1 VKQTSKH
8 RKRWRIA
15 LLIGIPI
22 LVLAVAMLILVL
34 VASHTASDE
43 EAPVEPKAIPSD
55 WTVPVSSTQTESVS
69 ENDVDEIPLPTQP
82 ALPVERTISG
92 ALAIIGNDKQ
102 FGEESYELRISSEDG
117 VHITSRGTFSFK
129 VLFATIKAVL
139 SQDVSLD
146 RNLRPDH
153 YALDINGPLGI
164 GSHRVEGTVI
174 DNVAH
179 VLSGNE
185 EEEIQFGIDVPL
197 ILGTFSTYALI
208 PLLFRELA
216 DKGSVEFQV
225 ISLMR
230 GRGQE
235 EDGGKSDQPIL
246 LRVERAGDALI
257 KTGTSEVIVDKYIL
271 ASSIGNSTLLAKD
284 DEFLALIA
292 SGGEGSLIAYRSDYF
307 PEGIDLP

>member
-1 VKQTSKH
+1 
-8 RKRWRIA
+8 
-15 LLIGIPI
+15 
-22 LVLAVAMLILVL
+22 
-34 VASHTASDE
+34 
-43 EAPVEPKAIPSD
+43 
-55 WTVPVSSTQTESVS
+55 
-69 ENDVDEIPLPTQP
+69 
-82 ALPVERTISG
+82 
-92 ALAIIGNDKQ
+92 
-102 FGEESYELRISSEDG
+102 
-117 VHITSRGTFSFK
+117 
-129 VLFATIKAVL
+129 
-139 SQDVSLD
+139 LD

-235 EDGGKSDQPIL
+235 EDAG
-246 LRVERAGDALI
+246 RAINHSLARR
-257 KTGTSEVIVDKYIL
+257 TS
-271 ASSIGNSTLLAKD
+271 
-284 DEFLALIA
+284 
-292 SGGEGSLIAYRSDYF
+292 R
-307 PEGIDLP
+307 